1 MSFFE
6 KLKNFDHAVFIYF
19 MAFIKTKYPWILMA
33 LWLVAYDVHTYLT
46 VNKFDSTMLYMD
58 LPTILLL
65 LLQAYIVSKK
75 YNKKNEKK

>member
-1 MSFFE
+1 
-6 KLKNFDHAVFIYF
+6 
-19 MAFIKTKYPWILMA
+19 MA

-65 LLQAYIVSKK
+65 LLQAYIVSKTF
-75 YNKKNEKK
+75 NKKMKRNKR

>member
-1 MSFFE
+1 
-6 KLKNFDHAVFIYF
+6 
-19 MAFIKTKYPWILMA
+19 MA

-75 YNKKNEKK
+75 FNKKMKRNKR